1 MRFGFFDQL
10 PCAPGNSELQRYKD
24 IIAQIELGDAVGFDT
39 VWLGEIHF
47 IREFSILAD
56 PLMVLAAAAQR
67 TSRIRLG
74 TAVTLL
80 PLHSPIKIAEEAA
93 IADILSDGR
102 LEFGVGRGIARHYA
116 SYGIPPEE
124 SRGRFDEALDF
135 ILAAWTND
143 SFSFDGKYFQAR
155 ELTVVPRPVQTPHP
169 PVRIAANSPDTFPL
183 AARHRLPIFASPL
196 INPPDKL
203 KAGLVVY
210 RQGLPAGTVDDTA
223 LAFPVHVASSRA
235 QAREESEP
243 GLLRFLRVAT
253 EAALPSVQGDPKSF
267 EAFRQVRARMER
279 VTFAD
284 MDREMGVFGDPKYCI
299 ARVRELQAEYGFNE
313 FICYFNQGGLMDPA
327 LVKQSMRLFAQEVM
341 PHFQ

>member
-1 MRFGFFDQL
+1 MAWRDSLYSRIFDTRRSADGAGCRGPADQPHSPRHGGDL
-10 PCAPGNSELQRYKD
+10 AA
-24 IIAQIELGDAVGFDT
+24 IAQPDKDRRG
-39 VWLGEIHF
+39 
-47 IREFSILAD
+47 S
-56 PLMVLAAAAQR
+56 
-67 TSRIRLG
+67 
-74 TAVTLL
+74 
-80 PLHSPIKIAEEAA
+80 A

-155 ELTVVPRPVQTPHP
+155 ELTLVPRPVQTPHP

-183 AARHRLPIFASPL
+183 AARDRLPIFASPL

-210 RQGLPAGTVDDTA
+210 RQGLPAGTVNDTA

-235 QAREESEP
+235 QARAECEP

-279 VTFAD
+279 VTYAD

-299 ARVRELQAEYGFNE
+299 ARLGSCRPSMVLTSSSAISTREG
-313 FICYFNQGGLMDPA
+313 
-327 LVKQSMRLFAQEVM
+327 
-341 PHFQ
+341 

>member
-1 MRFGFFDQL
+1 M
-10 PCAPGNSELQRYKD
+10 
-24 IIAQIELGDAVGFDT
+24 
-39 VWLGEIHF
+39 
-47 IREFSILAD
+47 
-56 PLMVLAAAAQR
+56 
-67 TSRIRLG
+67 
-74 TAVTLL
+74 
-80 PLHSPIKIAEEAA
+80 
-93 IADILSDGR
+93 
-102 LEFGVGRGIARHYA
+102 
-116 SYGIPPEE
+116 
-124 SRGRFDEALDF
+124 
-135 ILAAWTND
+135 
-143 SFSFDGKYFQAR
+143 
-155 ELTVVPRPVQTPHP
+155 QTPHP

-235 QAREESEP
+235 QARAESEP

-284 MDREMGVFGDPKYCI
+284 LDREMGVFGDPKYCI

-341 PHFQ
+341 PHFR

>member
-1 MRFGFFDQL
+1 M
-10 PCAPGNSELQRYKD
+10 C
-24 IIAQIELGDAVGFDT
+24 
-39 VWLGEIHF
+39 
-47 IREFSILAD
+47 
-56 PLMVLAAAAQR
+56 
-67 TSRIRLG
+67 
-74 TAVTLL
+74 
-80 PLHSPIKIAEEAA
+80 
-93 IADILSDGR
+93 
-102 LEFGVGRGIARHYA
+102 
-116 SYGIPPEE
+116 
-124 SRGRFDEALDF
+124 
-135 ILAAWTND
+135 
-143 SFSFDGKYFQAR
+143 
-155 ELTVVPRPVQTPHP
+155 RP
-169 PVRIAANSPDTFPL
+169 IAANSPDTFPL

-210 RQGLPAGTVDDTA
+210 RQGLPADTV

-235 QAREESEP
+235 QARAECEP

-341 PHFQ
+341 PHFR